1 MIQDYTKVEGWNCPE
16 IVDAVSKM
24 NSALEDKQREAA
36 KVAAQAK
43 TQVEPTKEPAKPAV
57 NQHTSGRQPG
67 PKESVLKALR
77 DRQAAIKAK
86 DSAAIAPEMKMPKK
100 GEHEI

>member
-1 MIQDYTKVEGWNCPE
+1 MEGWNCPE
-16 IVDAVSKM
+16 IVNAVSKM
-24 NSALEDKQREAA
+24 NSALEDKQRDAA

-43 TQVEPTKEPAKPAV
+43 TQIEPAKEPAKPAV
-57 NQHTSGRQPG
+57 NQHPSGRQPG

-86 DSAAIAPEMKMPKK
+86 DSAAVSPEMKMPKK
-100 GEHEI
+100 GDHEI